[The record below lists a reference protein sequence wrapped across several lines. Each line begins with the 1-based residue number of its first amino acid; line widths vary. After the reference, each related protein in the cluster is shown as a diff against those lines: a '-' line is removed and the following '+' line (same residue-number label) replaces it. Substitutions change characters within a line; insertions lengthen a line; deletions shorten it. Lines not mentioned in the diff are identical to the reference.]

1 MRLLPPVSFGWWRRL
16 SQSEEQRSRYDVSR
30 LRLGGCWCR
39 RLCGL
44 ALLALIAGG
53 CSPKRLAMNTL
64 ANSLSGGGSSVY
76 LTDDDPVLVGE
87 ALPFGLKL
95 METVLQ
101 GTPDHQGLLVATASG
116 FVMYSHAFVLR
127 EARVR
132 ETTDPVGAR
141 GDIARAK
148 ALFLRGRRYAGRA
161 LEARHRGILGVLVAD
176 PSAAVR
182 PLKKAD
188 VPAMYWYAAAHG
200 SATAADKSDMGLVAD
215 FPLVPALLDRA
226 LELDE
231 GWSSGAIHELL
242 VVVSASEGTGGAEQ
256 AEHHFQRAMELN
268 GGRSVAPLVSLAQS
282 VCVQQ
287 QDRRRFEELLNEV
300 LAFDLDS
307 APELRL
313 SNTLAQEQAAW
324 LLDQIDALFIEAPD
338 DPIGIAW
345 ISGGETRWLI
355 RD

>member
-1 MRLLPPVSFGWWRRL
+1 
-16 SQSEEQRSRYDVSR
+16 
-30 LRLGGCWCR
+30 
-39 RLCGL
+39 
-44 ALLALIAGG
+44 
-53 CSPKRLAMNTL
+53 
-64 ANSLSGGGSSVY
+64 
-76 LTDDDPVLVGE
+76 
-87 ALPFGLKL
+87 
-95 METVLQ
+95 
-101 GTPDHQGLLVATASG
+101 
-116 FVMYSHAFVLR
+116 
-127 EARVR
+127 
-132 ETTDPVGAR
+132 VGAR

-161 LEARHRGILGVLVAD
+161 LEARHRGILGGLVAD